1 MLSCF
6 ISMNMTNLE
15 NNVEELLTRGVENI
29 YPDKEALRKV
39 LLSGKKIKLYCGYD
53 PNSPTLHIGH
63 GITVRKLAKFQQ
75 LGHQVIFLFGDFTGQ
90 IGDPDKLSVRE
101 QITHDQALKNLKGW
115 KEQIKNLIDVDK
127 VEFRFNSH
135 WLSKLDFSDLID
147 IAKHF
152 TVQQLLER
160 DMYQERIKQTRPIY
174 LHEFFYPLMQAYDSV
189 EMDVDLELG
198 GNDQTFNMLA
208 GRTLMKAMKNKEK
221 MVLTM
226 KLLADPTGKKMGKS
240 EGNMI
245 TLSDTPENLY
255 GKVMSWGDGMI
266 LPAFEI
272 LTDVPMA
279 EVKQIEKE
287 LKEGKNPKIAKMLLA
302 YKVVEVYFDVK
313 KAIVAEENFKQVFE
327 EKLNPEQIPEFKTK
341 ARNIIEVLVDTK
353 LAASKSE
360 AKRVLAEGG
369 IKVDGKKVNAE
380 DFVIKEI
387 DADGVVIQKGKRHFA
402 KIIK

>member
-1 MLSCF
+1 
-6 ISMNMTNLE
+6 
-15 NNVEELLTRGVENI
+15 
-29 YPDKEALRKV
+29 
-39 LLSGKKIKLYCGYD
+39 
-53 PNSPTLHIGH
+53 
-63 GITVRKLAKFQQ
+63 
-75 LGHQVIFLFGDFTGQ
+75 
-90 IGDPDKLSVRE
+90 
-101 QITHDQALKNLKGW
+101 
-115 KEQIKNLIDVDK
+115 
-127 VEFRFNSH
+127 
-135 WLSKLDFSDLID
+135 
-147 IAKHF
+147 
-152 TVQQLLER
+152 
-160 DMYQERIKQTRPIY
+160 
-174 LHEFFYPLMQAYDSV
+174 
-189 EMDVDLELG
+189 
-198 GNDQTFNMLA
+198 
-208 GRTLMKAMKNKEK
+208 
-221 MVLTM
+221 M